1 MWRTIGVALALT
13 ACSKAEPRAK
23 SAPRVDAAARAKPPD
38 AAPALP
44 AHHDAPD
51 LATAVSALVTDDVR
65 VVGFGEIHERSD
77 HDTGGAHSALSRF
90 SDQVLPVIAARAS
103 DLVLETWIPDK
114 TCGGQAEQAT
124 AAVEHATARPAST
137 KSEIATLVD
146 RARAAGIQPHA
157 MHLGCDDWKKVAPP
171 NQDIDYEAM
180 LGIITRE
187 LGGIATQAAAARAQA
202 PRHLIVVYGGALHN
216 DLYPDA
222 GVEDWSY
229 AKKVDDATGG
239 HYLEIDLYVPEYV
252 ALDGMSQRAA
262 WFPLLQTAGPDHVVV
277 IERGARS
284 YIVILPTSR

>member
-1 MWRTIGVALALT
+1 MWRIIGASLAIA
-13 ACSKAEPRAK
+13 ACTKDAPSATPAHDARRATP
-23 SAPRVDAAARAKPPD
+23 APD

-51 LATAVSALVTDDVR
+51 LATAVKALVTDDVR

-77 HDTGGAHSALSRF
+77 HDTGGASSALSRF

-146 RARAAGIQPHA
+146 RARAAGVQPRA
-157 MHLGCDDWKKVAPP
+157 MHLGCDDWKQVAPP
-171 NQDIDYEAM
+171 GKDIDYEAM

-187 LGGIATQAAAARAQA
+187 LGSIASQAATARASA
-202 PRHLIVVYGGALHN
+202 PRHLVMVYGGALHN
-216 DLYPDA
+216 DLYPDP

-229 AKKVDDATGG
+229 AKRVDDATGG

-252 ALDGMSQRAA
+252 ALDGMSQRAP
-262 WFPLLQTAGPDHVVV
+262 WFPLLKTAGRDHVVV
-277 IERGARS
+277 IERAARS